1 MNIKLLDRIGK
12 YLQLD
17 LYYYIKNAIY
27 LISSQLGTDLARF
40 ALSIAFAWLV
50 TQEVYG
56 QWNFILSVVGICII
70 LTLPGMGTA
79 ITQSVSTGHDRVLVR
94 GTKQRFKWGIWGTI
108 AVLGVGIYYFL
119 SGDATIGKSLMIASL
134 LFPFYHCF
142 HTFAAFFS
150 GKKQFNKVAKYQ
162 LITQVVSVLVT
173 IAVIYFSRSLIL
185 IVTIYLFSFSVLR
198 GYFFRSAYQNME
210 NQSDDPQAV
219 TFGGHLTVSIIPTE
233 IRQHYDRII
242 IALFLS
248 FPELAIYAIA
258 LGFADIVFSFSS
270 IIATLILP
278 KLSQMDEA
286 TAYREV
292 KKKWPLL
299 VLGFGIICGIL
310 IALCPYII
318 PFFYSSKYLDSVFYA
333 QILLIS
339 VIIAAPVP
347 IINKALLPSQKKIK
361 DLYKL
366 RIYSA
371 LIEIILLTVLTLK
384 FGLIGVVIAILLGR
398 TFTTAYSLILARFIP
413 FRSLKRT

>member
-1 MNIKLLDRIGK
+1 MSTKLLDRIGK

-17 LYYYIKNAIY
+17 LYYYIKNFLY
-27 LISSQLGTDLARF
+27 LVTARFGTDLARF
-40 ALSIAFAWLV
+40 ALSIAFARLV
-50 TQEVYG
+50 TRDIYG
-56 QWNFILSVVGICII
+56 QWNFILAIVGICVIF
-70 LTLPGMGTA
+70 TLPGMGTA
-79 ITQSVSTGHDRVLVR
+79 ITQSVSTGHDGVLVQ
-94 GTKQRFKWGIWGTI
+94 GTKQRFKWS
-108 AVLGVGIYYFL
+108 VLGTFVVMGIGLYYWF
-119 SGDATIGKSLMIASL
+119 SGEVVTGKSLFIASL
-134 LFPFYHCF
+134 FFPFYHNF
-142 HTFAAFFS
+142 INYISFFS
-150 GKKQFNKVAKYQ
+150 GKKQFDKVAKYE
-162 LITQVVSVLVT
+162 LITQVTSVLVT
-173 IAVIYFSRSLIL
+173 IGVIYFSRNLIL
-185 IVTIYLFSFSVLR
+185 IVAVYLLSFSILR
-198 GYFFRSAYQNME
+198 GYFFRLAYQNME
-210 NQSDDPQAV
+210 NRSDDPSAIS
-219 TFGGHLTVSIIPTE
+219 FGRHLTVTTIPTS

-258 LGFADIVFSFSS
+258 LGFADIIYSLSS

-292 KKKWPLL
+292 KKRWPLL

-318 PFFYSSKYLDSVFYA
+318 PFFYSSKYMDAVFYA

-371 LIEIILLTVLTLK
+371 LIEIVLLTVLTLK
-384 FGLIGVVIAILLGR
+384 FGLLGAVIALLVGR
-398 TFTTAYSLILARFIP
+398 AFSMVYSLILARFIP
-413 FRSLKRT
+413 LR